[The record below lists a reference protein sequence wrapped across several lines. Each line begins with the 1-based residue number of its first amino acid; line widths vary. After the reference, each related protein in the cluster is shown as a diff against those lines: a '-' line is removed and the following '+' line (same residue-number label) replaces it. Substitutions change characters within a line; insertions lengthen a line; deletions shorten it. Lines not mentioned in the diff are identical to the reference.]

1 MTTETEVKAQVRQFY
16 DAVGW
21 KQIGEGVYQ
30 NARYEDLR
38 PVSREY
44 IHHCHLRLGKY
55 LPPAGR
61 FLFDAGSGPI
71 QYPEYLE
78 YSRGFQRRVCLDI
91 SRLALVEARTR
102 IGEHGLFVVGDIAN
116 LPFRAEVFDGLV
128 SLHTVH
134 HLPAE
139 EHQPAF
145 IEFYRVLGPGG
156 KAAVVYSWGSRSPL
170 MRLAAMPIAL
180 AFGAQRL
187 YGRLRRGRRS
197 ETEFERS
204 LAAAGPA
211 GAAGTF
217 TCKHDY
223 RWVTRNL
230 GVLPGLEV
238 RVWRTVSTSFL
249 RAFIHRRLLGQ
260 AWLRWL
266 DWCEERGPRL
276 LGRLGQYPAILFA
289 RPATH
294 GRSEERVG

>member
-1 MTTETEVKAQVRQFY
+1 VTTETEVKAQVRAFY

-44 IHHCHLRLGKY
+44 IHHCHLRLGEY
-55 LPPAGR
+55 LPPTGR
-61 FLFDAGSGPI
+61 FLLDAGSGPI
-71 QYPEYLE
+71 QYPEYME

-116 LPFRAEVFDGLV
+116 LPFRDEVFDGLV

-134 HLPAE
+134 HLLAE
-139 EHQPAF
+139 EHQRAF
-145 IEFYRVLGPGG
+145 IEFYRVLRPGG

-211 GAAGTF
+211 GASSTF
-217 TCKHDY
+217 TYKHDY

-260 AWLRWL
+260 VWLRGL
-266 DWCEERGPRL
+266 YWCEERAPRL